1 MATATNKP
9 TPRPHVPKP
18 HSVDEMQDALGR
30 LKAGTADNDDVLT
43 IQDAI
48 AEVVTLRGIRI
59 EAVQLAKV
67 LLQKVEAK

>member
-1 MATATNKP
+1 
-9 TPRPHVPKP
+9 
-18 HSVDEMQDALGR
+18 MQDALGR